1 MKKIYALL
9 LTLTVSALSFG
20 QVNYLNEGFNYP
32 DGTVLS
38 TTLNTVDPTTGW
50 MFYSGADPSTDAIDV
65 GTSNGLTYAGYNDGP
80 ASITGFSSG
89 NAAIVDGSSQDIL
102 KNFSSVPAAG
112 STIYYSFLINVASA
126 TSGTNGSYFLALL
139 NGTSTTNFYG
149 RIFVRQSAANPTT
162 KFNIGTSSG
171 TAGSFS
177 TTEYDLN
184 TTYLVIVKYEN
195 TTTGALSMW
204 VKSANNLPATEAAA
218 GAPDATATGG
228 GSNAIQRFAIRQS
241 ATTHNATIDGLY
253 ISSTWMG
260 TTPCNLALGTEVA
273 TCDAVTLAI
282 DTYNVTIP
290 FTGGNTGTYNL
301 STNAGTIGGDNPS
314 TTAAGNIT
322 ITNIPEGTNVTL
334 TVTGTCGLS
343 KAIAA
348 PQCKPENT
356 LPYNEPFNY
365 APATVLSSTQ
375 KWSPLASGDD
385 IVVASGNLT
394 YPGITSTGNSITFVG
409 TGADARTPIVPV
421 TSGTIYASFI
431 VNVTDLS
438 AVTDD
443 IANTT
448 TYTYFALFDQS
459 SSAFTNARL
468 WHRRNGSQSQFGVST
483 GANPTTTVW
492 SPNLHTPGT
501 PVYLVLGYDFA
512 TQLVTLTENPTIGG
526 TASPSVY
533 ATLAAPISTIG
544 GFALRQDGTNTTP
557 NIIID
562 ELRIDTTPNFTLG
575 TTNFNNISG
584 LNVYPNPAND
594 YLHITT
600 AINGVK
606 NIAIYDVM
614 GKEVLNT
621 TTANEVINVA
631 SLNAGIYLVK
641 ITEEGKTATR
651 KLVIK

>member
-1 MKKIYALL
+1 MKHFYTLL
-9 LTLTVSALSFG
+9 LTLTVSLISFG
-20 QVNYLNEGFNYP
+20 QTEIFNDGLNYDFATAPL
-32 DGTVLS
+32 L
-38 TTLNTVDPTTGW
+38 
-50 MFYSGADPSTDAIDV
+50 
-65 GTSNGLTYAGYNDGP
+65 TSNGWTQVGGVATNPISVGNNNGLLYAGYNDGP
-80 ASITGFSSG
+80 SSYTTLNVG
-89 NAAIVDGSSQDIL
+89 NAAAVSNTGQDVIKSFTAVNSGSLYFTLLVNVTD
-102 KNFSSVPAAG
+102 AATPQGYFAHLNNG
-112 STIYYSFLINVASA
+112 STFTARVFVRPSA
-126 TSGTNGSYFLALL
+126 TSGKINFGISNSST
-139 NGTSTTNFYG
+139 GTF
-149 RIFVRQSAANPTT
+149 
-162 KFNIGTSSG
+162 G
-171 TAGSFS
+171 TAD
-177 TTEYDLN
+177 YDTN
-184 TTYLVIVKYEN
+184 KTYLLVVKEEIGVSAPVSLWVFE
-195 TTTGALSMW
+195 TGY
-204 VKSANNLPATEAAA
+204 PATEALA
-218 GAPDATATGG
+218 GAPIATAS
-228 GSNAIQRFAIRQS
+228 GSGVTQVNGISLRQYDANQRVIV
-241 ATTHNATIDGLY
+241 DGLY
-253 ISSTWMG
+253 ITNTWFK

-448 TYTYFALFDQS
+448 TYTYFALFDQNAS
-459 SSAFTNARL
+459 SFTNARL
-468 WHRRNGSQSQFGVST
+468 WHRRNGAQSQFGVST
-483 GANPTTTVW
+483 AANPTTTVW

-544 GFALRQDGTNTTP
+544 GFALRQDATNTTP

>member
-20 QVNYLNEGFNYP
+20 QTFYSENM
-32 DGTVLS
+32 GTAP
-38 TTLNTVDPTTGW
+38 TNTAITAFTGW
-50 MFYSGADPSTDAIDV
+50 QNTTPIVYSG
-65 GTSNGLTYAGYNDGP
+65 
-80 ASITGFSSG
+80 TG
-89 NAAIVDGSSQDIL
+89 
-102 KNFSSVPAAG
+102 SVR
-112 STIYYSFLINVASA
+112 N
-126 TSGTNGSYFLALL
+126 
-139 NGTSTTNFYG
+139 
-149 RIFVRQSAANPTT
+149 SAASTGYSGVSGLGNVYM
-162 KFNIGTSSG
+162 GVTSAVG
-171 TAGSFS
+171 QYF
-177 TTEYDLN
+177 
-184 TTYLVIVKYEN
+184 
-195 TTTGALSMW
+195 
-204 VKSANNLPATEAAA
+204 
-218 GAPDATATGG
+218 
-228 GSNAIQRFAIRQS
+228 Q
-241 ATTHNATIDGLY
+241 IDGLNTSAY
-253 ISSTWMG
+253 SASDIQLSFGHLTNTNGINIVVEQSTNGGTSWTPITYTPISGTGWNLYTIPGGQIPSSATLSLRFTNPSTTTAQMRIDDIKLSNVSASCTFVFG
-260 TTPCNLALGTEVA
+260 TPTA
-273 TCDAVTLAI
+273 TCDAVTLAL
-282 DTYNVTIP
+282 DTYTATIP
-290 FTGGNTGTYNL
+290 FTGAGNATYVVTTTSGTV
-301 STNAGTIGGDNPS
+301 GGDNPTS
-314 TTAAGNIT
+314 VAAGNIV
-322 ITNIPEGTNVTL
+322 ITGITEGTNINV
-334 TVTGTCGLS
+334 TVTGGTCNLS
-343 KAIAA
+343 T
-348 PQCKPENT
+348 PVNSPTCKPENT

-448 TYTYFALFDQS
+448 TYTYFALFDQNAS
-459 SSAFTNARL
+459 SFTNARL

-483 GANPTTTVW
+483 AANPTTTVW

-594 YLHITT
+594 YLQITT

-621 TTANEVINVA
+621 TTVNEVINVA

>member
-20 QVNYLNEGFNYP
+20 QTFYSENM
-32 DGTVLS
+32 GTAP
-38 TTLNTVDPTTGW
+38 TNTAITAFTGW
-50 MFYSGADPSTDAIDV
+50 QNTTPIVYSG
-65 GTSNGLTYAGYNDGP
+65 
-80 ASITGFSSG
+80 TG
-89 NAAIVDGSSQDIL
+89 
-102 KNFSSVPAAG
+102 SVR
-112 STIYYSFLINVASA
+112 N
-126 TSGTNGSYFLALL
+126 
-139 NGTSTTNFYG
+139 
-149 RIFVRQSAANPTT
+149 SAASTGYSGVSGLGNVYM
-162 KFNIGTSSG
+162 GVTSAVG
-171 TAGSFS
+171 QYF
-177 TTEYDLN
+177 
-184 TTYLVIVKYEN
+184 
-195 TTTGALSMW
+195 
-204 VKSANNLPATEAAA
+204 
-218 GAPDATATGG
+218 
-228 GSNAIQRFAIRQS
+228 Q
-241 ATTHNATIDGLY
+241 IDGLNTSAY
-253 ISSTWMG
+253 SASDIQLSFGHLTNTNGINIVVEQSTNGGTSWTPITYTPISGTGWNLYTIPGGQIPSSATLSLRFTNPSTTTAQMRVDDIKLSNVSASCTFVFG
-260 TTPCNLALGTEVA
+260 TPTA
-273 TCDAVTLAI
+273 TCDAVTLAL
-282 DTYNVTIP
+282 DTYTATIP
-290 FTGGNTGTYNL
+290 FTGAGNATYVVTTTSGTV
-301 STNAGTIGGDNPS
+301 GGDNPTS
-314 TTAAGNIT
+314 VAAGNIV
-322 ITNIPEGTNVTL
+322 ITGITEGTNINV
-334 TVTGTCGLS
+334 TVTGGTCNLS
-343 KAIAA
+343 T
-348 PQCKPENT
+348 PVNSPTCKPENT

-409 TGADARTPIVPV
+409 TGADTRTPIVPV

-448 TYTYFALFDQS
+448 TYTYFALFDQNAS
-459 SSAFTNARL
+459 SFTNARL
-468 WHRRNGSQSQFGVST
+468 WHRRNGAQSQFGVST
-483 GANPTTTVW
+483 AANPTTTVW

-544 GFALRQDGTNTTP
+544 GFALRQDATNTTP

>member
-20 QVNYLNEGFNYP
+20 QTFYSENV
-32 DGTVLS
+32 GTAP
-38 TTLNTVDPTTGW
+38 TNTAITAFTGW
-50 MFYSGADPSTDAIDV
+50 QNTTPIVYSG
-65 GTSNGLTYAGYNDGP
+65 
-80 ASITGFSSG
+80 TG
-89 NAAIVDGSSQDIL
+89 
-102 KNFSSVPAAG
+102 SVR
-112 STIYYSFLINVASA
+112 N
-126 TSGTNGSYFLALL
+126 
-139 NGTSTTNFYG
+139 
-149 RIFVRQSAANPTT
+149 SAASTGYSGVSGLGNVYM
-162 KFNIGTSSG
+162 GVTSAVG
-171 TAGSFS
+171 QYF
-177 TTEYDLN
+177 
-184 TTYLVIVKYEN
+184 
-195 TTTGALSMW
+195 
-204 VKSANNLPATEAAA
+204 
-218 GAPDATATGG
+218 
-228 GSNAIQRFAIRQS
+228 Q
-241 ATTHNATIDGLY
+241 IDGLNTSAY
-253 ISSTWMG
+253 SASDIQLSFGHLTNTNGINIVVEQSTNGGTSWTPITYTPISGTGWNLYTIPGGQIPSSATLSLRFTNPSTTTAQMRIDDIKLSNVSASCTFVFG
-260 TTPCNLALGTEVA
+260 TPTA
-273 TCDAVTLAI
+273 TCDAVTLAL
-282 DTYNVTIP
+282 DTYTATIP
-290 FTGGNTGTYNL
+290 FTGAGNATYVVTTTSGTV
-301 STNAGTIGGDNPS
+301 GGDNPTS
-314 TTAAGNIT
+314 VAAGNIV
-322 ITNIPEGTNVTL
+322 ITGITEGTNINV
-334 TVTGTCGLS
+334 TVTGGTCNLS
-343 KAIAA
+343 T
-348 PQCKPENT
+348 PVNSPTCKPENT

-409 TGADARTPIVPV
+409 TGADTRTPIVPV

-448 TYTYFALFDQS
+448 TYTYFALFDQNAS
-459 SSAFTNARL
+459 SFTNARL
-468 WHRRNGSQSQFGVST
+468 WHRRNGAQSQFGVST
-483 GANPTTTVW
+483 AANPTTTVW

-544 GFALRQDGTNTTP
+544 GFALRQDATNTTP

>member
-1 MKKIYALL
+1 MKHFYTLL
-9 LTLTVSALSFG
+9 LTLTVSLISFG
-20 QVNYLNEGFNYP
+20 QTEIFNDGLNYDFATAPL
-32 DGTVLS
+32 L
-38 TTLNTVDPTTGW
+38 
-50 MFYSGADPSTDAIDV
+50 
-65 GTSNGLTYAGYNDGP
+65 TSNGWTQVGGVATNPISVGNNNGLLYAGYNDGP
-80 ASITGFSSG
+80 SSYTTLNVG
-89 NAAIVDGSSQDIL
+89 NAAAVSNTGQDVIKSFTAVNSGSLYFTLLVNVTD
-102 KNFSSVPAAG
+102 AATPQGYFAHLNNG
-112 STIYYSFLINVASA
+112 STFTARVFVRPSA
-126 TSGTNGSYFLALL
+126 TSGKINFGISNSST
-139 NGTSTTNFYG
+139 GTF
-149 RIFVRQSAANPTT
+149 
-162 KFNIGTSSG
+162 G
-171 TAGSFS
+171 TAD
-177 TTEYDLN
+177 YDTN
-184 TTYLVIVKYEN
+184 KTYLLVVKEEIGVSAPVSLWVFE
-195 TTTGALSMW
+195 TGY
-204 VKSANNLPATEAAA
+204 PATEALA
-218 GAPDATATGG
+218 GAPIATAS
-228 GSNAIQRFAIRQS
+228 GSGVTQVNGISLRQYDANQRVIV
-241 ATTHNATIDGLY
+241 DGLY
-253 ISSTWMG
+253 ITNTWFK
-260 TTPCNLALGTEVA
+260 TTPCNLSLGTEVA

-409 TGADARTPIVPV
+409 TGADTRTPIVPV

-448 TYTYFALFDQS
+448 TYTYFALFDQNAS
-459 SSAFTNARL
+459 SFTNARL
-468 WHRRNGSQSQFGVST
+468 WHRRNGAQSQFGVST
-483 GANPTTTVW
+483 AANPTTTVW

>member
-1 MKKIYALL
+1 MKKFYALL

-20 QVNYLNEGFNYP
+20 QTFYSENM
-32 DGTVLS
+32 GTAP
-38 TTLNTVDPTTGW
+38 TNTPIASFTGW
-50 MFYSGADPSTDAIDV
+50 QNTSPIVYSGTGSVRNSAAST
-65 GTSNGLTYAGYNDGP
+65 GYAGV
-80 ASITGFSSG
+80 SG
-89 NAAIVDGSSQDIL
+89 LG
-102 KNFSSVPAAG
+102 
-112 STIYYSFLINVASA
+112 NVYMGVTSA
-126 TSGTNGSYFLALL
+126 VGQYF
-139 NGTSTTNFYG
+139 
-149 RIFVRQSAANPTT
+149 Q
-162 KFNIGTSSG
+162 
-171 TAGSFS
+171 
-177 TTEYDLN
+177 
-184 TTYLVIVKYEN
+184 
-195 TTTGALSMW
+195 
-204 VKSANNLPATEAAA
+204 
-218 GAPDATATGG
+218 
-228 GSNAIQRFAIRQS
+228 
-241 ATTHNATIDGLY
+241 IDGLNTSAY
-253 ISSTWMG
+253 SASDIQLSFGHLSNTNGINIVVEKSTDGGATWNPITYTPISGTGWNLYTIPGGQIPSSSTLSLRFTNPSTTSAQMRVDDIKLSNVSASCTFVFG
-260 TTPCNLALGTEVA
+260 TPTAA
-273 TCDAVTLAI
+273 CDDVTLAL
-282 DTYNVTIP
+282 DTYTATIP
-290 FTGGNTGTYNL
+290 FTGAGNATYVVTTTSGTV
-301 STNAGTIGGDNPS
+301 GGDNPTS
-314 TTAAGNIT
+314 VAEGNII
-322 ITNIPEGTNVTL
+322 ITGITEGTNINV
-334 TVTGTCGLS
+334 TVTGGTCNLS
-343 KAIAA
+343 T
-348 PQCKPENT
+348 PVNSPTCKPENT

-385 IVVASGNLT
+385 IVVTSGNLT

-459 SSAFTNARL
+459 SSSFTNARL
-468 WHRRNGSQSQFGVST
+468 WHRRNGSQSQFGIST
-483 GANPTTTVW
+483 AAAANTTVW

-526 TASPSVY
+526 TASPSVS
-533 ATLAAPISTIG
+533 ATLAASISTIG

-562 ELRIDTTPNFTLG
+562 ELRIDTTPNFTLATAG
-575 TTNFNNISG
+575 FNNISG
-584 LNVYPNPAND
+584 LSVYPNPAND

-606 NIAIYDVM
+606 NIAVYDVM

>member
-20 QVNYLNEGFNYP
+20 QVNYLNDSFNYP
-32 DGTVLS
+32 DNSLLTDNGWTSHSGGT
-38 TTLNTVDPTTGW
+38 TE
-50 MFYSGADPSTDAIDV
+50 AIDV
-65 GTSNGLTYAGYNDGP
+65 GASNGLTYAGYNDGV
-80 ASITGFSSG
+80 ASITGFTAG
-89 NAAIVDGSSQDIL
+89 NAARVDNNGQDVN
-102 KNFSSVPAAG
+102 KVFSSAPANG
-112 STIYYSFLINVASA
+112 SVIYTSFLLNVASA
-126 TSGTNGSYFLALL
+126 SSAYFMHLSPS
-139 NGTSTTNFYG
+139 NTSTQVG
-149 RIFVRQSAANPTT
+149 RIWVKASSVDAAN
-162 KFNIGTSSG
+162 KFNIGASNGG
-171 TAGSFS
+171 TAVYGTS
-177 TTEYDLN
+177 ELNLN
-184 TTYLVIVKYEN
+184 TTYLVIVKYDNN
-195 TTTGALSMW
+195 TGGALSLW
-204 VKSANNLPATEAAA
+204 VKASGIPATEAAA
-218 GAPDATATGG
+218 GTPEITTS
-228 GSNAIQRFAIRQS
+228 GSGNGTIDRICLRQS
-241 ATTHNATIDGLY
+241 IATQNTTVDALY
-253 ISSTWMG
+253 ISSSWLG

-282 DTYNVTIP
+282 DTYSVSIP

-301 STNAGTIGGDNPS
+301 SANAGTIGGDNLN
-314 TTAAGNIT
+314 TTATGDIT
-322 ITNIPEGTNVTL
+322 ITNIPEGTSVTL
-334 TVTGTCGLS
+334 TITGTCGLS
-343 KAIAA
+343 KTVIA
-348 PQCKPENT
+348 PECKPENA

-365 APATVLSSTQ
+365 APATVLTSTQ
-375 KWSPLASGDD
+375 MWSQLATGDD
-385 IVVASGNLT
+385 IVTTSGNLT

-409 TGADARTPIVPV
+409 TGADARTPLVPV

-459 SSAFTNARL
+459 ASTFTSARL

-483 GANPTTTVW
+483 AANPTTTVW

-512 TQLVTLTENPTIGG
+512 TQLVTLFENPTIGG
-526 TASPSVY
+526 NATPSVS

-544 GFALRQDGTNTTP
+544 GFVLRQDSTNTTP

-562 ELRIDTTPNFTLG
+562 ELRIAATPNFTLG
-575 TTNFNNISG
+575 TTSFNNISG

-594 YLHITT
+594 FLHITT

-606 NIAIYDVM
+606 TIAVYDVM

-621 TTANEVINVA
+621 TTANETINVS
-631 SLNAGIYLVK
+631 SLNAGIYMVK

-651 KLVIK
+651 KLVIQ